1 MKKSCFLLFTFLGLA
16 TGKIFSQGITI
27 TGAAVANSSSL
38 FTYYAT
44 SVDSIAPSGYSY
56 TWNVVGGTVTAQ
68 NTDPYAG
75 PVYCTIQW
83 PHLLEYAYITVA
95 DNHSH
100 SGIFWVE
107 VDGLTGITAFSRKE

>member
-1 MKKSCFLLFTFLGLA
+1 MKKSFFLLFAFVGLA
-16 TGKIFSQGITI
+16 AGKTFSQGITI
-27 TGAAVANSSSL
+27 TGADIANSGSL

-44 SVDSIAPSGYSY
+44 PADSIAPSGYSY
-56 TWNVVGGTVTAQ
+56 TWNVGGGTIVSQ

-75 PVYCTIQW
+75 PVFCTIQW

-100 SGIFWVE
+100 SGSLWVE
-107 VDGLTGITAFSRKE
+107 VDGLAAVLPKARR